1 MYIYHYFVFYLS
13 NTVLTKIKY
22 FLSAINTNIFNFNKL
37 YIFRQQVDGTY
48 ILEVYKDDKKGDT
61 KATIVMDLCDK
72 VIRVIIF
79 NNLII
84 NI

>member
-1 MYIYHYFVFYLS
+1 M
-13 NTVLTKIKY
+13 
-22 FLSAINTNIFNFNKL
+22 
-37 YIFRQQVDGTY
+37 DGTY

-72 VIRVIIF
+72 VIRVNIF

-84 NI
+84 NIPCHT